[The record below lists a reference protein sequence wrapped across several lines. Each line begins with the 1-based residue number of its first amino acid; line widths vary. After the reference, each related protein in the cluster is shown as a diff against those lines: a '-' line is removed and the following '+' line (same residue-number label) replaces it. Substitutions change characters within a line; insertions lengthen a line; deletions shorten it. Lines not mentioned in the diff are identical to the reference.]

1 MLGTPEII
9 IIVLAIVLIIWG
21 PKNLPKLGS
30 ALGKTVKNVREGME
44 GDDDDKK
51 KIDESEEV
59 VEDDDDADAE
69 DVKPSKK

>member
-44 GDDDDKK
+44 GDEDDKK
-51 KIDESEEV
+51 KGDAEEV
-59 VEDDDDADAE
+59 VEDDDDADVE
-69 DVKPSKK
+69 DVKPSK

>member
-1 MLGTPEII
+1 MLGTPEIV

-44 GDDDDKK
+44 GDEDDKK
-51 KIDESEEV
+51 KDKDDAEEV
-59 VEDDDDADAE
+59 VEDDDDADVE
-69 DVKPSKK
+69 DVKPSK